1 MMQIGNAQ
9 FKKNSTMSFHS
20 MLLLVSNLMKTV
32 IDTDGRI
39 IITLL
44 LSKCFNIFS
53 EGISNSPIGVA
64 ALFQV

>member
-1 MMQIGNAQ
+1 
-9 FKKNSTMSFHS
+9 MSFHS

-53 EGISNSPIGVA
+53 EGISDSPIGVA